1 MDRRRLPIVRWVLS
15 LALVPV
21 SVATAAEQQG
31 GLKDRDVVAIC
42 GDSITEQKLYSV
54 FMEDYLLMCKPA
66 AGVRTVQVGWS
77 GETSWGF
84 LGRMKKDALSFGPTV
99 ATTCYGMNDGGYA
112 KLTDEVAAKYR
123 RAMTDVVKTFKEG
136 GVRTIVVGSPGL
148 VDPAYFPPAYIG
160 KRFADL
166 PPAEYSKVYN
176 ENLGQLREIARDVA
190 KEQGVAFADV
200 YGPMQDVMAEAKA
213 KYGEKY
219 HVAGGDGVHP
229 APNGH
234 IVMAYA
240 FLKALG
246 CDGNIG
252 TITVDMKGGTAE
264 ATEGHKV
271 LSSSAGGGVEVESS
285 RYPFCFYG
293 DPKDPAA
300 TSGIIEFLPFNEEL
314 NRFVLVVKNAP
325 ERVRVTWGNGSKE
338 FSREQAEKGINLA
351 AEFIDNPF
359 CEPFRKVEEAI
370 KGQQMFETAVTKTV
384 FHLKPA
390 DVGGREAGYQALTAG
405 VMHQDDELAAAS
417 SAAVAP
423 VRHTI
428 KVEAVR

>member
-1 MDRRRLPIVRWVLS
+1 MNRRRRLQVVRWVLS
-15 LALVPV
+15 LAVVPV
-21 SVATAAEQQG
+21 SAATAAEQG
-31 GLKDRDVVAIC
+31 GLKDKDVVAIC

-66 AGVRTVQVGWS
+66 AGIRTVQVGWS

-84 LGRMKKDALSFGPTV
+84 LGRMKKDALSFAPTV

-112 KLTDEVAAKYR
+112 PITDEVEKKYR
-123 RAMTDVVKTFKEG
+123 QAMTDVVKTFKDG
-136 GVRTIVVGSPGL
+136 GVRTIVVGSSGL
-148 VDPAYFPPAYIG
+148 VDPAYFPPTYIN
-160 KRFADL
+160 KRFSSL

-176 ENLGQLREIARDVA
+176 ENLGRLREIARDVA

-200 YGPMQDVMAEAKA
+200 YGPMQDVMTKAKA

-219 HVAGGDGVHP
+219 HVAGADGVHP
-229 APNGH
+229 AANGH

-264 ATEGHKV
+264 ATDGHKV

-300 TSGIIEFLPFNEEL
+300 TSGVIEFLPFNEDL
-314 NRFVLVVKNAP
+314 NRFMLVVKNAP
-325 ERVRVTWGNGSKE
+325 EKVKVTWGSGSKE
-338 FSREQAEKGINLA
+338 FTREQVEKGINLA

-359 CEPFRKVEEAI
+359 CEQFKKVEESI
-370 KGQQMFETAVTKTV
+370 KAQQMYETAVTKTV

-390 DVGGREAGYQALTAG
+390 EVGGREAGYQSLTAG
-405 VMHQDDELAAAS
+405 VMRQDDEMAAAS
-417 SAAVAP
+417 SARVTP

-428 KVEAVR
+428 KVEAAK